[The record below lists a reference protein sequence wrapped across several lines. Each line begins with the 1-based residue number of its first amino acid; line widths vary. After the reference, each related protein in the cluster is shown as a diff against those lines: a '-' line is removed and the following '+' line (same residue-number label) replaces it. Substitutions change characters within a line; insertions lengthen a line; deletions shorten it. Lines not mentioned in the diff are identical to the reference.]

1 MSGLEHQVAIDI
13 SRALNLVNAND
24 LLARQVI
31 QIARNH
37 KQVGG
42 FVKACAAFGKFRD
55 EFLFDI
61 YLKIQNHDREH
72 GVEDTSKPVHKE
84 DTVKSANTSRP
95 KKESKEPSV
104 GMSNFTLS
112 FTEEDEEL
120 PPQLPGGLLKKAK
133 PSGDDRAVFKVPAV
147 PKGVSRLGLD
157 KLAKEKREER
167 ERAAQSDA
175 KKIKLQENDS
185 RSSRD
190 VDMEGASDA
199 NSRDRRPEDDSDD
212 HGSMRVMEPR
222 YRTKRMETPS
232 HPGGVSQD
240 ALRRVEERKNRYRG
254 GLYDRA
260 QDSRD
265 RDYDRDSRDRDR
277 DRDRYGRGDSRYD
290 RSRDGSS
297 RDRDRDRD
305 RDRYSSRDRDD
316 RSRDRRDD
324 RDDRRS
330 TDRRD
335 DRPRETATPRRS
347 DFVEP
352 RSQRINRSEWDATPS
367 RTGRNTDGVLQGGLT
382 PRRDYRPP
390 TQGRG
395 TSDWD
400 MVTPRVSSS
409 GYNDNVDTFPDES
422 FEDRPDREEW
432 ESDQRQLDRDWYNME
447 ETGGAMDDDHNP
459 FAEYEEHDTK
469 KEEELE
475 KKAMKKISARQA
487 QYNKDNEMWETN
499 RMLTSG
505 VFQRREVDTDFD
517 DDSEARVHLLVHDI
531 KPPFLDGRVV
541 FTKQV
546 EAVQSVKDPTSDMA
560 IFSRKGSA
568 LVREKREQAER
579 QKAAPKFQV
588 AGTALGN
595 VMGLENPE
603 DKANAEAAEAA
614 AKIKELGDDE
624 NDMGGK
630 GDSQFASHLK
640 TSEAASAFSR
650 SKTMKEQREYLPA
663 FAVREELMRVIRD
676 NQVIIVVGETGSGKT
691 TQLTQFLH
699 EDGYST
705 FGMIGCTQPRR
716 VAAMSVAR
724 RVSEEMGCKLGSTVG
739 YAIRF
744 EDVTSSDTVIKY
756 MTDGVLLRESIREGD
771 LDHYSAI
778 IMDEAHE
785 RSLNTDVLMG
795 LMKKILARRRDLKL
809 IVTSATMNADKFS
822 SFYGNAATFTIPGR
836 TFPVDIMFSKVPCE
850 DYVDS
855 AVKQVLAIHLGQ
867 PAGDV
872 LVFMTGQE
880 DIEITCQVIT
890 ERLAQIDNAPPLSVL
905 PIYSQ
910 MPADLQAK
918 IFEPG
923 ENNARKC
930 VVATNIGE
938 TSLTIDGILY
948 VVDAGYVKLK
958 VFNPK
963 IGMDSLQI
971 TPISQANAN
980 QRSGRAGRTGPG
992 TSWRLYT
999 EQAFVYEMF
1008 MNPIPE
1014 IQRTNLATVVLQLKS
1029 LNVKN
1034 LLEFDFM
1041 DPPPQDNLLNSMYQ
1055 LWIQGALDNTGELTP
1070 MGQKMAVF
1078 PTEPSLAKMLIVAEK
1093 MGCTAEIVT
1102 IVSMLSVPTV
1112 FYRPKERLEESDA
1125 AREKF
1130 FVPESDHLTLLNVYT
1145 QWRSNGYRDDWC
1157 LKHFVQPK
1165 AMRKAREVRSQL
1177 MDMMKSEKMPYIS
1190 CNTDWDIIRKCI
1202 CSAYFHQAGRIK
1214 ALGEY
1219 VNCRTGMPCHL
1230 HPTSALYGLGYNPDY
1245 IVYHE
1250 LVMTSKEYMQCV
1262 TSVDPHW
1269 LAELGP
1275 MFYSVKEKSYT
1286 HREKRI
1292 ATKAEEARM
1301 ALEMDLKQTREKEE
1315 QAAAAAAAAESG
1327 TGANS
1332 GSFAEQRFRIAT
1344 PGFRAP
1350 GTPMRKRRL
1359 GI

>member
-1 MSGLEHQVAIDI
+1 
-13 SRALNLVNAND
+13 
-24 LLARQVI
+24 
-31 QIARNH
+31 
-37 KQVGG
+37 
-42 FVKACAAFGKFRD
+42 
-55 EFLFDI
+55 
-61 YLKIQNHDREH
+61 
-72 GVEDTSKPVHKE
+72 
-84 DTVKSANTSRP
+84 
-95 KKESKEPSV
+95 
-104 GMSNFTLS
+104 
-112 FTEEDEEL
+112 
-120 PPQLPGGLLKKAK
+120 
-133 PSGDDRAVFKVPAV
+133 
-147 PKGVSRLGLD
+147 
-157 KLAKEKREER
+157 
-167 ERAAQSDA
+167 
-175 KKIKLQENDS
+175 
-185 RSSRD
+185 
-190 VDMEGASDA
+190 
-199 NSRDRRPEDDSDD
+199 
-212 HGSMRVMEPR
+212 
-222 YRTKRMETPS
+222 
-232 HPGGVSQD
+232 
-240 ALRRVEERKNRYRG
+240 
-254 GLYDRA
+254 
-260 QDSRD
+260 
-265 RDYDRDSRDRDR
+265 
-277 DRDRYGRGDSRYD
+277 
-290 RSRDGSS
+290 
-297 RDRDRDRD
+297 
-305 RDRYSSRDRDD
+305 
-316 RSRDRRDD
+316 
-324 RDDRRS
+324 
-330 TDRRD
+330 
-335 DRPRETATPRRS
+335 
-347 DFVEP
+347 
-352 RSQRINRSEWDATPS
+352 
-367 RTGRNTDGVLQGGLT
+367 
-382 PRRDYRPP
+382 
-390 TQGRG
+390 
-395 TSDWD
+395 
-400 MVTPRVSSS
+400 
-409 GYNDNVDTFPDES
+409 
-422 FEDRPDREEW
+422 
-432 ESDQRQLDRDWYNME
+432 
-447 ETGGAMDDDHNP
+447 
-459 FAEYEEHDTK
+459 
-469 KEEELE
+469 
-475 KKAMKKISARQA
+475 
-487 QYNKDNEMWETN
+487 
-499 RMLTSG
+499 
-505 VFQRREVDTDFD
+505 
-517 DDSEARVHLLVHDI
+517 
-531 KPPFLDGRVV
+531 
-541 FTKQV
+541 
-546 EAVQSVKDPTSDMA
+546 
-560 IFSRKGSA
+560 
-568 LVREKREQAER
+568 
-579 QKAAPKFQV
+579 
-588 AGTALGN
+588 
-595 VMGLENPE
+595 
-603 DKANAEAAEAA
+603 
-614 AKIKELGDDE
+614 
-624 NDMGGK
+624 
-630 GDSQFASHLK
+630 
-640 TSEAASAFSR
+640 
-650 SKTMKEQREYLPA
+650 
-663 FAVREELMRVIRD
+663 
-676 NQVIIVVGETGSGKT
+676 
-691 TQLTQFLH
+691 
-699 EDGYST
+699 
-705 FGMIGCTQPRR
+705 
-716 VAAMSVAR
+716 
-724 RVSEEMGCKLGSTVG
+724 
-739 YAIRF
+739 
-744 EDVTSSDTVIKY
+744 
-756 MTDGVLLRESIREGD
+756 
-771 LDHYSAI
+771 
-778 IMDEAHE
+778 
-785 RSLNTDVLMG
+785 
-795 LMKKILARRRDLKL
+795 
-809 IVTSATMNADKFS
+809 
-822 SFYGNAATFTIPGR
+822 
-836 TFPVDIMFSKVPCE
+836 MFSKVPCE

-867 PAGDV
+867 PAGDI

-890 ERLAQIDNAPPLSVL
+890 ERLAQIDNAPPLAVL

-923 ENNARKC
+923 ENGARKC

-1190 CNTDWDIIRKCI
+1190 CDTDWDIIRKCI

-1301 ALEMDLKQTREKEE
+1301 ALEMDLKQTREREE

-1327 TGANS
+1327 GGANT